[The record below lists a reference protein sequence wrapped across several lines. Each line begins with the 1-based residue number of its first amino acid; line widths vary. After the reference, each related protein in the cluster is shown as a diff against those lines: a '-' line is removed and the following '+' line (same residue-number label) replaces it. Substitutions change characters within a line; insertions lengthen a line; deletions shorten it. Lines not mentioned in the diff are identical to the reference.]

1 MVIILKI
8 TYWILYV
15 SILVIL
21 SYEIV
26 LFILSFFAKPV
37 SNSLSRKRK
46 FLILIPAFKE
56 SEVLFSTINSIKKL
70 NFPADLFDAVLI
82 NDECDEKVISKLKEE
97 IKILDVNLSSHSK
110 IESLKKAID
119 LTKGY
124 DFIVILDADNLVH
137 PDFLSEINNS
147 ISDETEVIQG
157 LRLPKNLSSTFEK
170 IDAMTDFVYNQIDR
184 IIPSRLG
191 LTGTISGSGFAI
203 RTDLFQELIPII
215 NTKGGFDKILQS
227 ELLLRN
233 IPVEVC
239 STAIVFDEKTMT
251 AKSYSKQRT
260 RWLYYHFYNSFKY
273 GLKLFFTGI
282 INRNLNQIH
291 LGLISIRPPI
301 NLIYFISFILIIT
314 GFWICSFCSITIFLA
329 LVLFSIIILQILIKH
344 KIFSFNLILSLPL
357 IFINQLK
364 SLFNLRTAKND
375 SLKTEHFD
383 SKSVDEILQNSEVTE
398 EK

>member
-46 FLILIPAFKE
+46 FLILIPAFRE

-137 PDFLSEINNS
+137 PDFLFEINNS
-147 ISDETEVIQG
+147 ISDKTKVIQG
-157 LRLPKNLSSTFEK
+157 LRLPKNLNSTFEK

-239 STAIVFDEKTMT
+239 SNAIVFDEKTMT

>member
-15 SILVIL
+15 SILAIL

-46 FLILIPAFKE
+46 FLILIPAFRE

-124 DFIVILDADNLVH
+124 DFIAILDADNLVH

-157 LRLPKNLSSTFEK
+157 LRLPKSLNSTFEK

-203 RTDLFQELIPII
+203 KTDLFQELIPII

-239 STAIVFDEKTMT
+239 SNAIVFDEKTMT

-344 KIFSFNLILSLPL
+344 KILSFNLILSLPL

>member
-8 TYWILYV
+8 TYWILYI

-46 FLILIPAFKE
+46 SLILIPAFKE

-137 PDFLSEINNS
+137 PDFLFEINNS
-147 ISDETEVIQG
+147 ISDKTKVIQG
-157 LRLPKNLSSTFEK
+157 LRLPKNLNSTFEK

-239 STAIVFDEKTMT
+239 STAIVFDEKSMT

>member
-46 FLILIPAFKE
+46 FLILIPAFRE

-137 PDFLSEINNS
+137 PDFLFEINNS
-147 ISDETEVIQG
+147 ISDKTKVIQG
-157 LRLPKNLSSTFEK
+157 LRLPKNLNSTFEK

-239 STAIVFDEKTMT
+239 SNAIVFDEKTMT

-375 SLKTEHFD
+375 SLKTEHIV

>member
-8 TYWILYV
+8 TYWILYI

-46 FLILIPAFKE
+46 SLILIPAFKE

-137 PDFLSEINNS
+137 PDFLFEINNS
-147 ISDETEVIQG
+147 ISDKTKVIQG
-157 LRLPKNLSSTFEK
+157 LRLPKNLNSTFEK

-239 STAIVFDEKTMT
+239 STAIVFDEKSMT

-357 IFINQLK
+357 IFINQQK
-364 SLFNLRTAKND
+364 SLFNLRKAKND

>member
-21 SYEIV
+21 SYEIL

-46 FLILIPAFKE
+46 FLILIPAFRE

>member
-8 TYWILYV
+8 TYWILYI

-46 FLILIPAFKE
+46 SLILIPAFKE

-137 PDFLSEINNS
+137 PDFLFEINNS
-147 ISDETEVIQG
+147 ISDKTKVIQG
-157 LRLPKNLSSTFEK
+157 LRLPKNLNSTFEK

-357 IFINQLK
+357 IFINQQK
-364 SLFNLRTAKND
+364 SLFNLRKAKND